1 MRFIAL
7 YTPEKLEPPTPEMFA
22 AMGAFIQEA
31 TAAGVLLATE
41 GFGPSSPSD
50 CRVRRSKG
58 KVTITD
64 GPFAE
69 SKEAIAGFAV
79 MECKT
84 REEMIEWTSRFLAI
98 AGDGLSEIRKLSDMS
113 PIEAST
119 MRR

>member
-69 SKEAIAGFAV
+69 SKE
-79 MECKT
+79 
-84 REEMIEWTSRFLAI
+84 FLAGWWIVDVASKQEAYDI
-98 AGDGLSEIRKLSDMS
+98 AARASMAPGKGGKPLHL
-113 PIEAST
+113 PIEVREVGAPPEV
-119 MRR
+119 